1 MEDLLTTTQYPLV
14 PFTHKVS
21 LSEYQS
27 DFLKSAFTDFRI
39 TIYSNKINGPVFGY
53 LTLIRA
59 AGTAV
64 QVGFD
69 FKAKTINDSHLKL
82 ICTLTLDFDSTFSS
96 SNSALTGFVRA
107 HFDNTD
113 CVFVATDAITAI
125 DGYACFV
132 GLHRWKD
139 VFSSLSLQESN
150 IMLEPATIS
159 VIGNHRVESFAC
171 QFAKPLIIQ
180 AENLQSSTYSS
191 LSAPVTGNVNFIAG
205 NNCIITLSP
214 ISNSLLISA
223 VRNANNSPEELCGVW
238 KDKVPEST
246 KDVLCNEAVYSLG
259 GAYPDDGGN
268 IAITGQYPIT
278 VSTRAKDDL
287 PDSPKA
293 AVSSNS
299 GLNHIER
306 FIYVGTVARELES
319 VCEPPTIET
328 CN

>member
-1 MEDLLTTTQYPLV
+1 MDDLLTTTQYPLV
-14 PFTHKVS
+14 PFTHKVI

-53 LTLIRA
+53 LTSIRA
-59 AGTAV
+59 ADTVV
-64 QVGFD
+64 QIGFD
-69 FKAKTINDSHLKL
+69 FKAKTINDPNLKL
-82 ICTLTLDFDSTFSS
+82 VCTLTLDFDSTFSS
-96 SNSALTGFVRA
+96 SNSALTGSVRA
-107 HFDNTD
+107 HFDNAD
-113 CVFVATDAITAI
+113 CAFIATDTITAV

-132 GLHRWKD
+132 GLNRWKT
-139 VFSSLSLQESN
+139 VFSSLNLQESN

-159 VIGNHRVESFAC
+159 IVGNHRVESFAC
-171 QFAKPLIIQ
+171 QSAKPLIIQ
-180 AENLQSSTYSS
+180 AENPENSIYSS
-191 LSAPVTGNVNFIAG
+191 LSAPVAGNVNFIAG

-238 KDKVPEST
+238 KDKVPESV

-278 VSTRAKDDL
+278 VSTRAKEDL
-287 PDSPKA
+287 PDSAAA
-293 AVSSNS
+293 AVNSSSN
-299 GLNHIER
+299 LNHIER

-319 VCEPPTIET
+319 VCEPPTAEV